1 MARIKRQKTYQGL
14 HTIPVYKT
22 DVNNEIFNAFGMPE
36 VFPRGK
42 SYFLILGSDQLV
54 QGSDLLIEILDKDGN
69 VVYNEIPVYAES
81 SARAI
86 SVWIYSGNARGEA
99 QITILGQL
107 ENVPLQWKNK
117 YNVKIT
123 IPVVINPNLTNNQP
137 IRFETDPIVSA
148 SIADRAYL
156 FVTESVTTLQTF
168 NSAFYQAVGEYN
180 ESSRQY
186 AVNLFT
192 LALPPIA
199 PPTFPDGRF
208 HASNLTVDGV
218 AFTSSYSA
226 SYTLID
232 AEHFIVDPPPFVYE
246 KLKGTKSR
254 YWTVYETVTD
264 GKGSSIPKYIYN
276 FDSTYSWSLQ
286 YQITDTGSITPL
298 TASFAKIDFHNLQ
311 TFSGKID
318 SLKVYKKNLTS
329 DTSYVLMGEFPAEPN
344 ELFVSRSKS
353 IDNFIGQFTSE
364 DWVNLNWTS
373 ASETGGALAEAAH
386 VKQSDLNLYNSLYLS
401 QSEARHEIF
410 KVYPK
415 NTKIQFYGD
424 AEYTITTQIVGCPLN
439 DTNAEM
445 NIYMSGSA
453 FYHTVLDDQLG
464 KLVANVVADKFTNF
478 GERIFNFIAD
488 NTNTGTIVFE
498 IVSGKWNVSNISIQA
513 AYDEGFNADD
523 LQLYIPLDN
532 VKRDEIVNFRIE
544 FLNSKRESSPTKI
557 ETIIPILLKNNPVYI
572 EKDDNVISGSLSIG
586 SSAKTGLVMAGND
599 SPTFKSTGYEGF
611 NLALVSGA
619 GGFAFYSGSP
629 EELSQSYN
637 AQNYAGVGFEL
648 HTGDE
653 QQGSLAFRYSEPTGS
668 YLIITASIYALPG
681 SNVVNATGSGGG
693 GGGTGSSLWTESADG
708 TYISRLGDVK
718 ISGSLYLSKS
728 LYDAYH
734 SSGSEGYFLTSDQTG
749 KVQWLETIKAPNFL
763 GIAVSNEYSPITSSA
778 TYVAMYMP
786 HDFTLLDIKAS
797 LSLTGSADLTLDVLQ
812 NGVSLLGGN
821 YVTISG
827 SVHTG
832 SIDAINTALLTDD
845 RIDIQVITDGSGSS
859 GLKVYLVGSSSIS
872 YAESTSFAISASYAS
887 SASFIDSASWAAF
900 AVTASYLLGATSGLW
915 TASVDGT
922 YISRESNV
930 QISGSLDVRDSFYQ
944 NNVGE
949 SFFTLVD
956 TAYISA
962 SSDVQI
968 GKLDG
973 GWIRVLPVAG
983 TITISGSN
991 IVVNNQLL
999 DIGGS
1004 THIGSLSSH
1013 IHQITGSLLITGSEV
1028 ITGSLD
1034 ILGNTVADGNVFV
1047 DGLLTASGQV
1057 YAKDGLIVDGGIT
1070 SSDENLLGGL
1080 RVVKNTIL
1088 GDQVGDRVEVTASMH
1103 FGDGGASGSLYGTS
1117 SWAISASWAPSTGGG
1132 SSATGSFASQ
1142 SFTNQATW
1150 SFAHNL
1156 GYQYPS
1162 FEIYDTNDQVI
1173 IPENIIASNANL
1185 AVIYFPVTQSGL
1197 ATATYGGNIIETAS
1211 YAITAS
1217 FALNG
1222 GGGGGGTLFT
1232 LTSSNGLYY
1241 LTASTGDVAKITG
1254 SINQYYLYVSDTW
1267 ANLGKVPKWGNLY
1280 GEKARFAADMI
1291 QDKSDGNAITFW
1303 RDLSG
1308 NEYTMVAQGSG
1319 PIYSEAIINGL
1330 PAVEFIGAAASN
1342 MRISGWVAG
1351 NDLISSSL
1359 TAYVVCNNIS
1369 GSTRAILSARP
1380 TTSTGWTWRY
1390 NSVSQSA
1397 YFHLGGNTMT
1407 GSVAPGWRINWL
1419 RRSGLQIQIGTE
1431 QSMSYDGT
1439 SSAAYI
1445 SNSVDSFTQVGSE
1458 AGASSL
1464 FGGYIAE
1471 IIMFDSVIS
1480 GSLHDQIILDL
1491 RTKYNI

>member
-22 DVNNEIFNAFGMPE
+22 DVNNEIFNIFGMPE

-86 SVWIYSGNARGEA
+86 SVWVYSGNARGEA

-168 NSAFYQAVGEYN
+168 NSPFYQAVGEYN
-180 ESSRQY
+180 ESSGQY

-226 SYTLID
+226 SYALID

-254 YWTVYETVTD
+254 YWTVYETVID

-353 IDNFIGQFTSE
+353 VDNFIGQFTSE

-401 QSEARHEIF
+401 QSEARPEIF

-586 SSAKTGLVMAGND
+586 SSAKTGLIMAGND

-999 DIGGS
+999 DIGGP

-1088 GDQVGDRVEVTASMH
+1088 GDQVGDKVEVTASMH

-1132 SSATGSFASQ
+1132 SGTTSVGGYASESFTNQATWSFDHNLNTLYPVFEIYDNSQNVIVPGDIIVVDEDNALIQFPSNQSGWAVASVGGLVRSATGSFASQ
-1142 SFTNQATW
+1142 TFTNQATW

-1217 FALNG
+1217 YALNAG
-1222 GGGGGGTLFT
+1222 SGGT
-1232 LTSSNGLYY
+1232 
-1241 LTASTGDVAKITG
+1241 G
-1254 SINQYYLYVSDTW
+1254 S
-1267 ANLGKVPKWGNLY
+1267 A
-1280 GEKARFAADMI
+1280 
-1291 QDKSDGNAITFW
+1291 
-1303 RDLSG
+1303 
-1308 NEYTMVAQGSG
+1308 GSG
-1319 PIYSEAIINGL
+1319 
-1330 PAVEFIGAAASN
+1330 
-1342 MRISGWVAG
+1342 
-1351 NDLISSSL
+1351 
-1359 TAYVVCNNIS
+1359 
-1369 GSTRAILSARP
+1369 
-1380 TTSTGWTWRY
+1380 
-1390 NSVSQSA
+1390 
-1397 YFHLGGNTMT
+1397 
-1407 GSVAPGWRINWL
+1407 
-1419 RRSGLQIQIGTE
+1419 
-1431 QSMSYDGT
+1431 
-1439 SSAAYI
+1439 
-1445 SNSVDSFTQVGSE
+1445 VGDKIF
-1458 AGASSL
+1458 L
-1464 FGGYIAE
+1464 WQNF
-1471 IIMFDSVIS
+1471 
-1480 GSLHDQIILDL
+1480 
-1491 RTKYNI
+1491 R